1 MPVTVR
7 ENALGEMWL
16 KWLLVLEYLLQHS
29 SFTLKKVAR
38 SRKKRGGVHLAAP
51 QMRGY
56 EIPSA
61 LCRGELPHCSLYIS
75 HCALPCSLRRMPPP
89 SPPLRPQGVLHHGRS
104 PFFIPLAR
112 AVFMTGRKTCS
123 SSSLSCRSAQHGGG
137 ISPAPGYHR
146 SAMASVTLRFAHRWR
161 GCRGS
166 NSFFVDNQGASP
178 LSTLWRPS
186 GTLILPRR
194 EPRGISSVT
203 PAGRSSPWAQPI
215 LHSARKTCSSSSL
228 SCRSA

>member
-137 ISPAPGYHR
+137 ISPRSGLSPLRYGLCHPALRAPLAR
-146 SAMASVTLRFAHRWR
+146 LPSSPRLRRDKVGVQIR
-161 GCRGS
+161 
-166 NSFFVDNQGASP
+166 FFVDNQGASP
-178 LSTLWRPS
+178 LSTICRPAN
-186 GTLILPRR
+186 
-194 EPRGISSVT
+194 
-203 PAGRSSPWAQPI
+203 AG
-215 LHSARKTCSSSSL
+215 L
-228 SCRSA
+228 